1 MATLKTQRRRA
12 VMQTAADSDRP
23 DIQNHDYRSVVLD
36 LVTLAERI
44 QASVRLLERA
54 TSCALPRGNPEA
66 YDNIFVLDDV
76 TPCYARASAALRA
89 CQMGLGEAL
98 HLMLST
104 RVSGPRAEPLIQ
116 SRGAGCK

>member
-1 MATLKTQRRRA
+1 
-12 VMQTAADSDRP
+12 MQTPAGSNTP

-36 LVTLAERI
+36 LVALAERI

-54 TSCALPRGNPEA
+54 TSCALPRGNPDA

-89 CQMGLGEAL
+89 CQIGLGEAL
-98 HLMLST
+98 HLMQGP
-104 RVSGPRAEPLIQ
+104 RASGPRAERLIQ
-116 SRGAGCK
+116 SRGARCK